1 MNMIGKIIRKFS
13 LHFLLLIL
21 FQVSL
26 NGQENI
32 EKSES
37 KTHWKGKKPVLILKE
52 NTSKVYTGKIVK
64 LEKNGVIFD
73 PKKES
78 LIYDPPQKFYAFDDV
93 ETLIGNNGEFIIQ
106 NGQHYEKTFASEKN
120 ANATSQDDVNQNK
133 YIFKHKIRLN
143 VDYGYSSRRAK
154 ISSDIPPELK
164 DYMNDLK
171 SGTNFNVD
179 FSYFISNQYGIGLK
193 YSKFFTSGF
202 IDGIAVTDPVSGT
215 VLGIGMIEDNMSI
228 SFIGP
233 AIFERRAVIPEKL
246 LLIANLSVGQ
256 ISYFDDGEL
265 LTYPIKLE
273 GKTIGFSGTIGLDFL
288 ITKNFAI
295 GINFSYLYGEIR
307 NIKVNGE
314 SIDLDENESMNRW
327 DFNIGFKLFQ

>member
-1 MNMIGKIIRKFS
+1 MNRIGKIIRKFS
-13 LHFLLLIL
+13 LYFLLLFL

-64 LEKNGVIFD
+64 IEKDGVIFD
-73 PKKES
+73 PKREN

-106 NGQHYEKTFASEKN
+106 NGQHYEKAFTSEKN
-120 ANATSQDDVNQNK
+120 ANVTSQQDVNKNK
-133 YIFKHKIRLN
+133 NIFKHKIRLN
-143 VDYGYSSRRAK
+143 ADYGYSSRRAK
-154 ISSDIPPELK
+154 ISSDIPPVLK

-171 SGTNFNVD
+171 SGTNYSAD
-179 FSYFISNQYGIGLK
+179 ISYYIYNQNGIGLK
-193 YSKFFTSGF
+193 YSKFSTSGF
-202 IDGIAVTDPVSGT
+202 IDGITVSDPATGAI
-215 VLGIGMIEDNMSI
+215 LGIGMVEDNISI

-233 AIFERRAVIPEKL
+233 AIFERRSIIPEKL
-246 LLIANLSVGQ
+246 LLISNLSLGQ
-256 ISYFDDGEL
+256 LSYFNDGIL
-265 LTYPIKLE
+265 LTYPIKIE

-288 ITKNFAI
+288 ITKDFAF
-295 GINFSYLYGEIR
+295 GISFSYLYGEIR
-307 NIKVNGE
+307 KIKVNGE
-314 SIDLDENESMNRW
+314 SIDLDEHESMNRW
-327 DFNIGFKLFQ
+327 DFNFGFKLFQ